1 MKKAIVQFAS
11 NSQHFAVT
19 LEVLKN
25 AEKFNTQYYY
35 YIWGSSTKYPVRA
48 ATYFESLRK
57 QPPRKYRAIIKKS
70 NNSVIYSSSLHFN
83 HKWVK
88 KIASIFI
95 DKTKVINTLE
105 HLEDLNH
112 LGIKPGPA
120 LINEIATITKNINFK
135 IDSHKKLL
143 KILIESYLQVY
154 DATIKIIDDNQ
165 ITSILVYNGRFF
177 HERAVWDAAKSKKIK
192 VEIYETMRDRY
203 VIGTKGF
210 HNRINNQKIMIDH
223 WNISNMSDQNKIKI
237 GSRYYK
243 ELRSDLNPFKIDSIK
258 TFDVKKPY
266 FVYFS
271 SSDDEYIG
279 LGKDWKKN
287 LGNQIYC
294 VEKLQRIF
302 DKQEKFELI
311 IRLHPNLRNKSK
323 EQKLAWGKISKSRN
337 SRIINENTKISSYDL
352 LDSAEGTITFGST
365 MGLESAFAGKPCLT
379 LADCAYDLLGV
390 VDKAKN
396 WREVVEWI
404 NKGYQINSKEIN
416 LRMNNSCIRGFFLDT
431 GGIAF
436 QYTKLTQTGYGSWQ
450 ALKFIDEKLYA
461 DNYLK
466 YYQRLIS
473 KMKFLKIRWLIFSD
487 R

>member
-25 AEKFNTQYYY
+25 SEKFNTQYYY
-35 YIWGSSTKYPVRA
+35 YIWGSSTKYPVRT

-57 QPPRKYRAIIKKS
+57 QPPKKYKKIIKKS
-70 NNSVIYSSSLHFN
+70 NNSANYSSSLHFN
-83 HKWVK
+83 RDWVK
-88 KIASIFI
+88 KMTSIFM
-95 DKTKVINTLE
+95 DKVKVITTLE
-105 HLEDLNH
+105 HLGDLNH

-120 LINEIATITKNINFK
+120 LINEIATVTKNIDFK
-135 IDSHKKLL
+135 INSHKKLF

-154 DATIKIIDDNQ
+154 DATIKIINDNQ
-165 ITSILVYNGRFF
+165 ISSILVYNGRFF
-177 HERAVWDAAKSKKIK
+177 HEKAVWDAAKSKNIA

-210 HNRINNQKIMIDH
+210 HSRINNQKIMIDH
-223 WNISNMSDQNKIKI
+223 WNNSNMSDKNKIDI

-243 ELRSDLNPFKIDSIK
+243 ELRSDLNPFKIDPSV

-279 LGKDWKKN
+279 LGKDWEKT
-287 LGNQIYC
+287 LGNQINC
-294 VEKLQRIF
+294 VEKLQEIF
-302 DKQEKFELI
+302 DKQEEFELI

-323 EQKLAWGKISKSRN
+323 EQKFAWRKVQKSRN
-337 SRIINENTKISSYDL
+337 SRIIDENTKISSYDL

-396 WREVVEWI
+396 WKEVVEWI
-404 NKGYQINSKEIN
+404 NKGHQINSKEIR
-416 LRMNNSCIRGFFLDT
+416 LRKNNSCIRGFFLDT
-431 GGIAF
+431 AGNAF
-436 QYTKLTQTGYGSWQ
+436 KYTKLTQTGYGSWQ
-450 ALKFIDEKLYA
+450 ALKFLDEKLYS

-473 KMKFLKIRWLIFSD
+473 KVKFLKIRWLIFSD